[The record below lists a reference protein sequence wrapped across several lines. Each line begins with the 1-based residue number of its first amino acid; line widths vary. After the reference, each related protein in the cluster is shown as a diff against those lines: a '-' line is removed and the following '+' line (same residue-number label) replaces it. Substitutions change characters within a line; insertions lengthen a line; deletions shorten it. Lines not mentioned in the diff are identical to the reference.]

1 MSEKETGEAKEAEEK
16 TEDPYAKS
24 GTRRRVG
31 PEDRLPFTAHLEE
44 LRWRLIYGLATVAAA
59 FAALYFVSDGL
70 FQLLRRPMG
79 MGQDLV
85 FIAPAEA
92 FFVYLKISLYGAI
105 IISMPMILY
114 QAWEFVAPGLLDV
127 ERRYTGVFVVLG
139 SIFFIVGASFCYFVV
154 LPLGLDFLLNFGGEG
169 LSPMISVGNYI
180 SFVFKISIAFGI
192 TFELPIVLV
201 FLVKLGVV
209 TPETLAGKR
218 PYFIVG
224 SFVFASLLTPPD
236 VFTQVVM
243 AVPMILLYEVS
254 ILAARFFVHPAAL
267 EEADG
272 E

>member
-1 MSEKETGEAKEAEEK
+1 MAEKETDETKKAGGRA
-16 TEDPYAKS
+16 EDPYAKS
-24 GTRRRVG
+24 RARRRVG
-31 PEDRLPFTAHLEE
+31 PEDKLPFTAHLEE
-44 LRWRLIYGLATVAAA
+44 LRWRLIYSLATVAAA

-70 FQLLRRPMG
+70 FQLLRKPMG
-79 MGQDLV
+79 MGRDLV

-105 IISMPMILY
+105 IVSMPMILY

-127 ERRYTGVFVVLG
+127 ERRYTGVFVILG
-139 SIFFIVGASFCYFVV
+139 SIFFAVGASFCYFVV
-154 LPLGLDFLLNFGGEG
+154 LPFGLDFLLNFGGEG
-169 LSPMISVGNYI
+169 LSPMISVGYYI

-201 FLVKLGVV
+201 FLVKLGVL
-209 TPETLAGKR
+209 TPQTLSAKR

-224 SFVFASLLTPPD
+224 SFVFASILTPPD

-254 ILAARFFVHPAAL
+254 ILAARFFVRSAAM
-267 EEADG
+267 EEAAG